1 MDSRQC
7 LIIDLKNKDSG
18 QMFITEQIA
27 SIKHDARGYW
37 EVCFSTSPRVFHYHP
52 ERLVYLNRPETIDL
66 GGRGLYV
73 RNVRFS
79 DVQELLRFSDDRYT
93 YYRLTD
99 TKGRVKFIEGKQV
112 YITRT
117 PIDETGDHCGA
128 TSRSS
133 LWRLG

>member
-73 RNVRFS
+73 CNMARQANIQI
-79 DVQELLRFSDDRYT
+79 QE
-93 YYRLTD
+93 
-99 TKGRVKFIEGKQV
+99 IQ
-112 YITRT
+112 RT
-117 PIDETGDHCGA
+117 PQ
-128 TSRSS
+128 RYSS
-133 LWRLG
+133 